1 MIQGAS
7 ATAIKDYTFT
17 PGVTQFQNTP
27 VVLVATDLQVIYVG
41 ASGDEL
47 LLTNVTDYTVS
58 DIGTSNSASNVT
70 LTTVGIA
77 KLTAAGS
84 SVTVTCQRVM
94 TATQLIDYI
103 AMDNFPAEN
112 TENALDKLTLLLA
125 QATEGVVPQDVRSLQ
140 FPASDPDTISPVLPD
155 QAARANNIL
164 SFDSNGE
171 PSVTSI
177 SSSSIGG
184 MTGPEPQVAGNL
196 AIYDTTTGLLKQN
209 NDLAESLFL
218 QQTLNWLSTTTW
230 DSTQGHIA
238 TVTVATGV
246 TTSPTFNI
254 TNIKPGKYSLIYI
267 QDSVGGAEPIWGS
280 MISGNPTVRT
290 GANEITTLEFVSDG
304 TKLYAIGSSTFGTVD
319 TTGTVKA
326 FAYNFTS
333 DEAAAGHL
341 HCDGRPVSRTT
352 YANLYTKLGTAYGV
366 GDGSTTFN
374 LPDYRGYFLRGLD
387 STGSVDPSGNT
398 RTINSVQAE
407 GIKSH
412 TADNHLHTGDDSG
425 WVLFDNIGQS
435 ASGYYIIAS
444 ASNGNFSLPA
454 DSNGDTTTISTNV
467 VLTNPGGGS
476 VDNAQSVYTNSGDN
490 ETRPVNKVV
499 YYGIKF

>member
-267 QDSVGGAEPIWGS
+267 QDSVGGAEPIWGA

-333 DEAAAGHL
+333 EEAAAGHL
-341 HCDGRPVSRTT
+341 HCDGRAVSRTT

-387 STGSVDPSGNT
+387 TTGVVDLNNGSARTFSSTPQADDTAKNGITATFSGNALGNHSHTVTFKRDNFAIEIPGSSEDAGYGDQQQDGTSDESTSQVSAGTPSGT
-398 RTINSVQAE
+398 V
-407 GIKSH
+407 
-412 TADNHLHTGDDSG
+412 
-425 WVLFDNIGQS
+425 
-435 ASGYYIIAS
+435 
-444 ASNGNFSLPA
+444 
-454 DSNGDTTTISTNV
+454 TISE
-467 VLTNPGGGS
+467 P
-476 VDNAQSVYTNSGDN
+476 ANS